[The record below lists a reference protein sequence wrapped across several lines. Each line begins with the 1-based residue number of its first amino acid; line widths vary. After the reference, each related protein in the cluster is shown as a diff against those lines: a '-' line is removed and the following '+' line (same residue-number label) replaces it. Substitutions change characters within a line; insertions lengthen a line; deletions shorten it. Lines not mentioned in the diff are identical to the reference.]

1 MTSIGT
7 RTGWPFPTAPGLGVS
22 IEEVKAREARP
33 ERDPMITPIP
43 TARPTEFLTPSGS
56 SEHLR
61 LQAPLAA
68 NPLATATGPKH
79 DHFHIREALA
89 KSQAAGSEAMHKLV
103 ASGGLAL
110 PGDRQNQIRASLSR
124 EKAMFSLLDDIQ
136 EMQDQIYGQIIGSA
150 EA

>member
-22 IEEVKAREARP
+22 IEEVRAREAKP
-33 ERDPMITPIP
+33 PRDPMVSPIA
-43 TARPTEFLTPSGS
+43 TTGPTEFLTPSGS

-68 NPLATATGPKH
+68 NPLATALGPKH
-79 DHFHIREALA
+79 DHFHIREALSKA
-89 KSQAAGSEAMHKLV
+89 RSAGSQKMQQLV
-103 ASGGLAL
+103 ARGALAL

-136 EMQDQIYGQIIGSA
+136 GMQDQIYGQIIGSA